1 MVKRLEC
8 FFLKSYNKCFTS
20 GFFFFVLVKSHSIS
34 PVRLEC
40 ITERALFL
48 HYFFIVSIN
57 HLFYNLDSGEK
68 KKLFWKK
75 CGKNLESWILK
86 SVGNLIQILCTCCGS
101 TLSLVQ
107 VFFSF
112 VFGYDNV

>member
-1 MVKRLEC
+1 MFFFEKLQQVFYKWIF
-8 FFLKSYNKCFTS
+8 FFL
-20 GFFFFVLVKSHSIS
+20 VLVKSHSIS

-86 SVGNLIQILCTCCGS
+86 SVGTLIQILCTCCGS

>member
-8 FFLKSYNKCFTS
+8 FFFEKLQQVFYKWI
-20 GFFFFVLVKSHSIS
+20 FFFVLVKSHSIS

-48 HYFFIVSIN
+48 HHFFIVSIN

-86 SVGNLIQILCTCCGS
+86 SVGTLIQILCTCMLWFNFILGS
-101 TLSLVQ
+101 NFL
-107 VFFSF
+107 FFCF
-112 VFGYDNV
+112 WV

>member
-20 GFFFFVLVKSHSIS
+20 GFFFSCWSNLIQSHLYVWSASRKELCSYI
-34 PVRLEC
+34 
-40 ITERALFL
+40 I
-48 HYFFIVSIN
+48 FFIISIN

-75 CGKNLESWILK
+75 SGKNLESWILK
-86 SVGNLIQILCTCCGS
+86 SV
-101 TLSLVQ
+101 
-107 VFFSF
+107 
-112 VFGYDNV
+112 